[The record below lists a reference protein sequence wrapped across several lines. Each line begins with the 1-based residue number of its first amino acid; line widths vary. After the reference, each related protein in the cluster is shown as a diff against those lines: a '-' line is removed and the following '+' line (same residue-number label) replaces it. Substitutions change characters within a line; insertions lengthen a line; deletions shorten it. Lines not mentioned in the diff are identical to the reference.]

1 MIVLFIIQIVN
12 FILYLLFT
20 PKLFSERNFIS
31 DNGKGEDNGITRRPS
46 HQIQKSESSI
56 KSIPDANDD
65 DNNKVVIE
73 TRKNDNSNSNQMMI
87 PRRNE
92 LVILNQSKESTKKK
106 NSIINKEIQKT
117 DNNMDITSKPV
128 ITEDKTDNK
137 QTEEVQ
143 NLPPVH
149 INIDILDYNE
159 SLDKINENTF
169 SKLLLLRLKQFNP
182 IYVIFIEKDPLK
194 IVYLYSAAF
203 VLIIQMTFFFNVI
216 LYFDSYISNTFYD
229 GYKFYD
235 QLGSDVLASL
245 FSMIMVFAAK
255 LLIVNFP
262 NDKEILMNVNG
273 DENYREKRSKK
284 MKILNFVFFGIVI
297 GLSLLL
303 WYYVS
308 VFTAVFENSQM

>member
-1 MIVLFIIQIVN
+1 M
-12 FILYLLFT
+12 
-20 PKLFSERNFIS
+20 
-31 DNGKGEDNGITRRPS
+31 
-46 HQIQKSESSI
+46 
-56 KSIPDANDD
+56 
-65 DNNKVVIE
+65 
-73 TRKNDNSNSNQMMI
+73 
-87 PRRNE
+87 
-92 LVILNQSKESTKKK
+92 ILNQSKESTKKK

-229 GYKFYD
+229 
-235 QLGSDVLASL
+235 
-245 FSMIMVFAAK
+245 I
-255 LLIVNFP
+255 NFMT
-262 NDKEILMNVNG
+262 NLDLM
-273 DENYREKRSKK
+273 
-284 MKILNFVFFGIVI
+284 F
-297 GLSLLL
+297 
-303 WYYVS
+303 
-308 VFTAVFENSQM
+308 